1 MWNEKSWL
9 WKCRVAT
16 SWEKVGVSQIQK
28 GWWQN
33 AESAHLQWTPY
44 LAGSSPCGEKDK
56 VDEDSLT
63 IIFPLLPSF
72 RMPTPILPSPSKSP
86 FLLISNP
93 LASDSLTIPGIFP
106 AYISERTIAVTIAVV
121 CKSFFHRTASPHRK
135 KNSWFRKI
143 KFRYTRQ
150 RISLRPSDN

>member
-1 MWNEKSWL
+1 ME
-9 WKCRVAT
+9 
-16 SWEKVGVSQIQK
+16 VSCGNKLGEGGGYHRYRRAGDKTQSMHIYSEPPT
-28 GWWQN
+28 WQ
-33 AESAHLQWTPY
+33 AHLHVERR
-44 LAGSSPCGEKDK
+44 AK

-121 CKSFFHRTASPHRK
+121 CKSFFRRTASRHR

-150 RISLRPSDN
+150 RISLRHSDN